1 MTLEDVLVMWEADS
15 VIDEINLDE
24 TSIKSA
30 KLHAKYLQLLS
41 IAKLRLKKKE
51 MEFDAIKKDKW
62 LYFEG
67 KMTKDQMDE
76 RGWKYDPF
84 DGGTKP
90 MKSNMDYYY
99 KSDSDLTRLQSQIDY
114 QKTLIDTLIDIM
126 DNIKWRHQNIRNII
140 DWKRFVSGA

>member
-51 MEFDAIKKDKW
+51 MEFDAMKKDKW

>member
-51 MEFDAIKKDKW
+51 MEFDAMKKDKW

-67 KMTKDQMDE
+67 KMTKDQIDE

-126 DNIKWRHQNIRNII
+126 DNIKWRHQTIRNVIE
-140 DWKRFVSGA
+140 WRKFTAGA

>member
-1 MTLEDVLVMWEADS
+1 MTLEDVLVMWKDDS

-30 KLHAKYLQLLS
+30 KLHAKYLELLS
-41 IAKLRLKKKE
+41 ISKLRLRKKE
-51 MEFDAIKKDKW
+51 MEFDAMKKDKW
-62 LYFEG
+62 VYFEG

-84 DGGTKP
+84 NGGTKP

-99 KSDSDLTRLQSQIDY
+99 KSDSDLARLQAQIDY

>member
-1 MTLEDVLVMWEADS
+1 MWEADS

-51 MEFDAIKKDKW
+51 MEFDAMKKDKW

-140 DWKRFVSGA
+140 DWKRFTAGA

>member
-67 KMTKDQMDE
+67 KMTKDQIDE

-126 DNIKWRHQNIRNII
+126 DNIKWRHQNIRNVI

>member
-51 MEFDAIKKDKW
+51 MEFDAMKKDKW

-67 KMTKDQMDE
+67 KMTKDQIDE

-126 DNIKWRHQNIRNII
+126 DNIKWRHQTIKNVIEWR
-140 DWKRFVSGA
+140 KFTAGA

>member
-1 MTLEDVLVMWEADS
+1 MWEADS

-67 KMTKDQMDE
+67 KMAKDQMDE

-140 DWKRFVSGA
+140 DWKRFTAGA

>member
-24 TSIKSA
+24 TSIKSP

-90 MKSNMDYYY
+90 MKSIMDYYY

-140 DWKRFVSGA
+140 DWKRFTAGA

>member
-1 MTLEDVLVMWEADS
+1 MWEADS

-51 MEFDAIKKDKW
+51 MEFDAMKKDKW

>member
-51 MEFDAIKKDKW
+51 MEFDAVKKDKW

-140 DWKRFVSGA
+140 DWKRFTAGA

>member
-84 DGGTKP
+84 YGGTKP

-140 DWKRFVSGA
+140 DWKRFTAGA

>member
-1 MTLEDVLVMWEADS
+1 MTLEDVLVMWKDDS

-30 KLHAKYLQLLS
+30 KLHAKYLELLS
-41 IAKLRLKKKE
+41 ISKLRLRKKE
-51 MEFDAIKKDKW
+51 MEFDAMKKDKW

-84 DGGTKP
+84 NGGTKP

-99 KSDSDLTRLQSQIDY
+99 KSDSDLARLQAQIDY

>member
-1 MTLEDVLVMWEADS
+1 MWEADS

-51 MEFDAIKKDKW
+51 IEFDAMKKDKW

-140 DWKRFVSGA
+140 DWKKFTAGA

>member
-1 MTLEDVLVMWEADS
+1 MWEADS

-51 MEFDAIKKDKW
+51 MEFDAVKKDKW

-140 DWKRFVSGA
+140 DWKRFTAGA

>member
-1 MTLEDVLVMWEADS
+1 MWEADS

>member
-1 MTLEDVLVMWEADS
+1 MWEADS

-51 MEFDAIKKDKW
+51 MEFDAMKKDKW

-126 DNIKWRHQNIRNII
+126 DNIKWRHQNIRNVI

>member
-140 DWKRFVSGA
+140 DWKKFTAGA

>member
-41 IAKLRLKKKE
+41 IVKLRLKKKE

-140 DWKRFVSGA
+140 DWKKFTAGA

>member
-1 MTLEDVLVMWEADS
+1 MTLEDVLVMWKDDS

-30 KLHAKYLQLLS
+30 KLHAKYLELLS
-41 IAKLRLKKKE
+41 ISKLRLRKKE
-51 MEFDAIKKDKW
+51 MEFDAMKKDKW

-84 DGGTKP
+84 NGGTKP

-99 KSDSDLTRLQSQIDY
+99 KSDSDLARLQAQIDY

-126 DNIKWRHQNIRNII
+126 DNIKWRHQNIRNVIE
-140 DWKRFVSGA
+140 WRKFVAGV

>member
-140 DWKRFVSGA
+140 DWKRFVSGG

>member
-1 MTLEDVLVMWEADS
+1 MTLEDVLVMWKDDS

-30 KLHAKYLQLLS
+30 KLHAKYLELLS
-41 IAKLRLKKKE
+41 ISKLRLRKKE
-51 MEFDAIKKDKW
+51 MEFDAMKKDKW
-62 LYFEG
+62 VYFEG

-84 DGGTKP
+84 NGGTKP

-99 KSDSDLTRLQSQIDY
+99 KSDSDLARLQAQIDY

-140 DWKRFVSGA
+140 DWKRFVSVA

>member
-1 MTLEDVLVMWEADS
+1 MWEADS

-51 MEFDAIKKDKW
+51 MEFDAMKKDKW

-67 KMTKDQMDE
+67 KMTKDQIDE

-126 DNIKWRHQNIRNII
+126 DNIKWRHQTIKNVIEWR
-140 DWKRFVSGA
+140 KFTAGA

>member
-140 DWKRFVSGA
+140 DWKRFTAGA

>member
-1 MTLEDVLVMWEADS
+1 MWEADS

-140 DWKRFVSGA
+140 DWKRFVSGG

>member
-1 MTLEDVLVMWEADS
+1 MWEADS

-67 KMTKDQMDE
+67 KMTKDQIDE

-126 DNIKWRHQNIRNII
+126 DNIKWRHQNIRNVI

>member
-1 MTLEDVLVMWEADS
+1 MWEADS

-51 MEFDAIKKDKW
+51 MEFDAMKKDKW

-67 KMTKDQMDE
+67 KMTKDQIDE

-126 DNIKWRHQNIRNII
+126 DNIKWRHQTIRNVIE
-140 DWKRFVSGA
+140 WRKFTAGA

>member
-1 MTLEDVLVMWEADS
+1 MWEADS

-140 DWKRFVSGA
+140 DWKKFTAGA

>member
-1 MTLEDVLVMWEADS
+1 MTLEDVLVMWKDDS

-30 KLHAKYLQLLS
+30 KLHAKYLELLS
-41 IAKLRLKKKE
+41 ISKLRLRKKE
-51 MEFDAIKKDKW
+51 MEFDAMKKDKW

-84 DGGTKP
+84 NGGTKP

-99 KSDSDLTRLQSQIDY
+99 KSDSDLARLQAQIDY

-140 DWKRFVSGA
+140 DWKKFTAGA

>member
-1 MTLEDVLVMWEADS
+1 MWEADS

-140 DWKRFVSGA
+140 DWKRFTAGA

>member
-1 MTLEDVLVMWEADS
+1 MWKDDS

-30 KLHAKYLQLLS
+30 KLHAKYLELLS
-41 IAKLRLKKKE
+41 ISKLRLRKKE
-51 MEFDAIKKDKW
+51 MEFDAMKKDKW

-84 DGGTKP
+84 NGGTKP

-99 KSDSDLTRLQSQIDY
+99 KSDSDLARLQAQIDY